1 MQQLKN
7 MAKDLDVKG
16 YTTLSREQLEFA
28 TKIPTVTF
36 NAKKL
41 TKWIDAVKED
51 QTLIFFA
58 SNGDLGFSIK
68 ENTKNIFFADRCNS
82 KEKNFN
88 EIHAQRFFKGDD
100 DIIEM
105 SNKFINNLKKT
116 LKDCDSSYFLSI
128 RHFEDEQI
136 KFYQNISMPTLEII
150 KN

>member
-1 MQQLKN
+1 

-150 KN
+150 KNKKK